1 MKQGLEDVS
10 GLLELAVEA
19 DDEETF
25 NEAVAE
31 LDALEEKLATPLPP
45 ADIAE
50 AGKRL
55 KAVGDEL
62 DASEERWLELSEAIE
77 QLTQAAEA

>member
-1 MKQGLEDVS
+1 MAQLG
-10 GLLELAVEA
+10 
-19 DDEETF
+19 
-25 NEAVAE
+25 AE
-31 LDALEEKLATPLPP
+31 KAALEEKLATPLPP

-55 KAVGDEL
+55 EAVDDEL
-62 DASEERWLELSEAIE
+62 DACEERWLELSEAIE

>member
-1 MKQGLEDVS
+1 MGEAAR
-10 GLLELAVEA
+10 LLNAPSENSTKA
-19 DDEETF
+19 
-25 NEAVAE
+25 
-31 LDALEEKLATPLPP
+31 PLPP

-62 DASEERWLELSEAIE
+62 DACEERWLELSEAIE